1 MFCCAKNSPARLTLA
16 RWLEHSA
23 GFIELA
29 GDPLNGRAI
38 ATGGRAGV
46 SDAEFRLPV
55 FEIGF
60 QHGDGFVD
68 AADGVVLASA
78 LLEPSLRLSLWLS
91 GLPQHTIA
99 LRIGFSVFY
108 TAGAAE
114 NGCRPRRDPST
125 AGRTAGRVAPRSFR
139 PATLFFHLNAIAVF
153 TYNTALTITLRHY
166 PRLTNHRL

>member
-78 LLEPSLRLSLWLS
+78 LLSRHSVSACGSPGCLSTRSRCESASPSFTPRV
-91 GLPQHTIA
+91 PQKM
-99 LRIGFSVFY
+99 
-108 TAGAAE
+108 AADHAE
-114 NGCRPRRDPST
+114 ILQPL
-125 AGRTAGRVAPRSFR
+125 AGRPVESHRD
-139 PATLFFHLNAIAVF
+139 LFAQPPYSS
-153 TYNTALTITLRHY
+153 T
-166 PRLTNHRL
+166 